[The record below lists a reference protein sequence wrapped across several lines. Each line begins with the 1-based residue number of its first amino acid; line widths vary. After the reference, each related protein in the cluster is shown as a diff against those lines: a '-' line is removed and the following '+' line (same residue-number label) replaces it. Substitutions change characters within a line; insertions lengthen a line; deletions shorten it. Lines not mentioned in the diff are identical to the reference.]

1 MFSRKIDRSVKK
13 SMPEPGAQEHGK
25 NRGREE
31 YLRRVRESLAQLQ
44 SKYGLELGGA
54 GEIDLTPEAR
64 RLQLPQPL
72 LNNQTIVIPCQAEL
86 KDLGLADPCLIVPSS
101 WPVELL
107 PTHKQLAVGGQV
119 RSIARSTY
127 SLPKYVMDAAWGST
141 QVWQGSLMPVLA
153 VIDGD
158 EKYLVRAN
166 SWFFRLGNFRGHD
179 IDPSSVNEP
188 DERDLK
194 RGSYLWGEDL
204 NSEITLVV
212 GKF

>member
-1 MFSRKIDRSVKK
+1 MFSRKIDRSKTA
-13 SMPEPGAQEHGK
+13 MPESGGQEHGK
-25 NRGREE
+25 SKGREE
-31 YLRRVRESLAQLQ
+31 HLRRLRESLSRLE
-44 SKYGLELGGA
+44 SKYGLELGGP
-54 GEIDLTPEAR
+54 GGVDLTAEAR

-86 KDLGLADPCLIVPSS
+86 QDLGLFDPCLIVPSS

-107 PTHKQLAVGGQV
+107 PTHRQLAIGGQV

-127 SLPKYVMDAAWGST
+127 SLPKYVMDAAWRST
-141 QVWQGSLMPVLA
+141 QVWQGALMPVLV

-166 SWFFRLGNFRGHD
+166 SWFFRLDNFRGHD
-179 IDPSSVNEP
+179 IDPSYVNEP

-194 RGSYLWGEDL
+194 RGAYLWSDDL
-204 NSEITLVV
+204 SSEITLVV